1 MGKIWG
7 KIQKIPAKIETSK
20 IRRKTINKSILLQT
34 YDMTCH
40 FMIGFSFFFKKIK
53 DSPRF

>member
-1 MGKIWG
+1 MEKIWE

-40 FMIGFSFFFKKIK
+40 FMIGFSFFNKKIK
-53 DSPRF
+53 DSSRF